1 MNQNVSIKTVAFRI
15 PESRPST
22 LRSLYITG
30 ITPMFHSH
38 CNGIFRSHR
47 FVFGLLAAIVLAA
60 NVCCGA
66 DPINLDDLLKEY
78 QAHGL
83 PLPTKTAKLV
93 KYNTGWESVDKDNN
107 GLGNKYAIGFEL
119 QPAIEGKKQILLLG
133 TNLIGG
139 YECQEIKPVVDSLKG
154 LRYNEDTD
162 LIHAI
167 QCHSLG
173 WDALA
178 HFLYERSQKDV
189 EEKPELNTIAWSYWM
204 GQVTEPKI
212 DRAPVAKRLNA
223 LKAIDKT
230 LDTEFHRSLI
240 KSLELSLVPSKAK
253 PGSIE
258 SLVDALVDDS
268 TRHGSFGVNRTS
280 EQFWNLAKLGFDA
293 VPTLIESLDDT
304 RLTRATLQGFN
315 NTPTRNLR
323 VQDIAGD
330 LINGLADRDLIRGSE
345 HTVQKSDALKWW
357 ETAKK
362 RAEESYLLDGVLPQ
376 KNKEE
381 LVIIN
386 EHCFAILNYKYPQ
399 RIPSLYRTVLEMR
412 PDVQSW
418 EFAEALAQSKQSD
431 ENKIELFLL
440 ASRHA
445 DFRHR
450 LPGLQFLAKLDP
462 KSFDRILIE
471 TLDSLPEDVSG
482 KYWLDDSAHFARL
495 AIESDDPRIWPVL
508 EKVVHRSSLGL
519 KMQMLERLSN
529 REDKRHLST
538 RMKLLAQFLDDDTVR
553 VRKSNEKFDG
563 PCAGFTYRKIE
574 LRNYVATQLAAIL
587 DIPIEVDEK
596 RMPAEWATI
605 RERVRRKWAETMKH

>member
-1 MNQNVSIKTVAFRI
+1 MLH
-15 PESRPST
+15 SR
-22 LRSLYITG
+22 
-30 ITPMFHSH
+30 
-38 CNGIFRSHR
+38 IFRSQR
-47 FVFGLLAAIVLAA
+47 FGAGLLATIVLAA

-66 DPINLDDLLKEY
+66 DPVNLDDLLKEY
-78 QAHGL
+78 QKHGL

-93 KYNTGWESVDKDNN
+93 KYDTGWASVDKDNN
-107 GLGNKYAIGFEL
+107 RLANHFGIGFEL
-119 QPAIEGKKQILLLG
+119 QPATEGKKQILLLG

-154 LRYNEDTD
+154 LRYNEDSD

-167 QCHSLG
+167 QCHSMG
-173 WDALA
+173 WDAVA

-223 LKAIDKT
+223 LMAIDKT

-268 TRHGSFGVNRTS
+268 TTYGFGGCHQS
-280 EQFWNLAKLGFDA
+280 EQFWNLVKLGFDA
-293 VPTLIESLDDT
+293 VPILIESLDDT

-330 LINGLADRDLIRGSE
+330 LIKGLADRDLIRGSE

-362 RAEESYLLDGVLPQ
+362 GGEESYLFDGVLPQ

-381 LVIIN
+381 RVVIN
-386 EHCFAILNYKYPQ
+386 EHCFAALNYKYPQ
-399 RIPSLYRTVLEMR
+399 RIPSLYRTVLETR

-418 EFAEALAQSKQSD
+418 EFAEAIAQSKQSD
-431 ENKIELFLL
+431 KNKIELFLL
-440 ASRHA
+440 ASHHA

-450 LPGLQFLAKLDP
+450 LPGLRFLSKLDP
-462 KSFDRILIE
+462 KSFGRILTE
-471 TLDSLPEDVSG
+471 TLENIPVDVAE
-482 KYWLDDSAHFARL
+482 KYRTYTGAHFVAL

-538 RMKLLAQFLDDDTVR
+538 RMKLLVQFLDDDTVR
-553 VRKSNEKFDG
+553 DQKSNEKFDG
-563 PCAGFTYRKIE
+563 PCAGFPYRKIE
-574 LRNYVATQLAAIL
+574 LRNFVATQLAALL
-587 DIPIEVDEK
+587 DIPIETDEK
-596 RMPAEWATI
+596 RTPVEWAAI
-605 RERVRRKWAETMKH
+605 RDRVRRKWAETMKQ